1 MYEIV
6 VTYRPDFVEQ
16 ALDRFPTLEEARKVA
31 SRLAVDYRDQ
41 VVRIWIRQVR
51 VARTEKG

>member
-51 VARTEKG
+51 AARTEK